1 MKSYLPLI
9 LGMMMVTF
17 LPRLLPLIIL
27 TERPLHPLLK
37 RFFIYIPYTA
47 LGALIVRG
55 VMQATSGMMVAT
67 LVGLGVAASCSWF
80 KGGLVLSVLASIMVA
95 FLVLSYVG

>member
-9 LGMMMVTF
+9 LGMMTVTF
-17 LPRLLPLIIL
+17 LPRLLPLIAL
-27 TERPLHPLLK
+27 SERSLHPLLK
-37 RFFIYIPYTA
+37 RFFLYIPYTA

-67 LVGLGVAASCSWF
+67 WVGLGVAAFCSWF
-80 KGGLVLSVLASIMVA
+80 KGGLVLSVIAAITIA
-95 FLVLSYVG
+95 FLILSLKF